1 MHAEQSPQKLTP
13 VALPPGV
20 SFGFV
25 RLASRIEG
33 FNHSTRDQISWWRA
47 RSISSPDRVAEA

>member
-1 MHAEQSPQKLTP
+1 MRYAEQSPQKLTP

-25 RLASRIEG
+25 RLALRIEG
-33 FNHSTRDQISWWRA
+33 FSGGA
-47 RSISSPDRVAEA
+47 RSISSPDRVAEV